1 VILSL
6 ASDVM
11 YITDNIPKAGLE
23 LGFASEAGV
32 CVIDPLDPLATSR
45 DGLLDPGLRTVP
57 LATHFAVT

>member
-1 VILSL
+1 
-6 ASDVM
+6 M